1 MKKVY
6 EPLNM
11 IKNGRYAVLYG
22 KLAPEIQ
29 QQEHRVIKGW
39 FPENPKRHDY
49 YEALRLKRPR

>member
-1 MKKVY
+1 MKIVY

-39 FPENPKRHDY
+39 FPENPQATRI
-49 YEALRLKRPR
+49 L

>member
-22 KLAPEIQ
+22 KLASEIQ
-29 QQEHRVIKGW
+29 QQEQRVVKGW
-39 FPENPKRHDY
+39 FPENP
-49 YEALRLKRPR
+49 